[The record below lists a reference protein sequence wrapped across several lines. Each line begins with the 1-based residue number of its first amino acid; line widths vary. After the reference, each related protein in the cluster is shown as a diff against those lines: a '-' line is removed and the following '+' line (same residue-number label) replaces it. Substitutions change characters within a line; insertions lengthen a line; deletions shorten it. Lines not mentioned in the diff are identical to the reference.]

1 MSRPLGL
8 RRSRICPRCLRAFIL
23 GLLVLAGQSSQA
35 APEGRFDVQQFR
47 PWAGPQD
54 LVMVAQ
60 TRPLSHLTVAVGS
73 YLNFTLDPLSLVNI
87 VSGKRLVQVVG
98 NRLELDVM
106 GGIGLWDWAELGLI
120 LPIVTFQSSGNLESI
135 GSEGFIRASVLG
147 DLRLT
152 AKVAIPGLRRRPEAK
167 GFGLSALLQL
177 GFPTGSA
184 SNFASDGAV
193 TAQPGVAF
201 DYRFKNGALVGL
213 NAGVWVRP
221 SVRFLEAQVG
231 SSFAYALGGEM
242 PIIRRWGLTVV
253 GNVYGNIRI
262 APPPESIQEN
272 TVEFLLGLRWY
283 SSSGLTIT
291 VGGGG
296 GDCGIGSPA
305 FRFFTSVVWV
315 PPRSREWGALERF
328 KKPPHNPD
336 PDNDGLIGDHD
347 LCPSRPGPVQNHGCP
362 DEDRDKDGIVDR
374 LDRCPDDAARP
385 GSHDGCPLAYIKGN
399 KIAIIEQVHFA
410 TDQDIILPESFPIL
424 KEVAGVLKAHSE
436 IERVLVEGH
445 TDIRA
450 NAKYNKDLSNRRSQS
465 VMRFLLGEGITA
477 GRLRAEGFGQTKPLA
492 DNNTEAGMA
501 QNRRVEFTI
510 EKWVGLPPGQ
520 LPKVPP
526 KSTTVL
532 PTQQKNLPETQ
543 KKTTV
548 LPTRQ
553 GTLPTKPSTLPKI
566 GPENARPGQRFP
578 IVHPSN

>member
-1 MSRPLGL
+1 MSRPM
-8 RRSRICPRCLRAFIL
+8 RRQASRICPRCLRVFLL
-23 GLLVLAGQSSQA
+23 GLLLLAGRSGLA
-35 APEGRFDVQQFR
+35 APEGRFDVQEFR

-60 TRPLSHLTVAVGS
+60 TRPLSHLSVAAGG
-73 YLNFTLDPLSLVNI
+73 YLHFTLDPLSLVNL
-87 VSGKRLVQVVG
+87 VSGQRLVKAVS

-106 GGIGLWDWAELGLI
+106 AGIGLWDWAELGLI
-120 LPIVTFQSSGNLESI
+120 LPIVTFQSSGNLEAI
-135 GSEGFIRASVLG
+135 GREGFIRASVLG

-152 AKVAIPGLRRRPEAK
+152 SKIAIPGLRRRPEAK

-177 GFPTGSA
+177 SLPTGS
-184 SNFASDGAV
+184 STNFASDGAV
-193 TAQPGVAF
+193 TAQPGLAF

-221 SVRFLEAQVG
+221 TVQFLDIKLG
-231 SSFAYALGGEM
+231 SSFAYALAGEM
-242 PIIRRWGLTVV
+242 PIVRRWGLTVV
-253 GNVYGNIRI
+253 GNVYGNIPL
-262 APPPESIQEN
+262 APPPKSIQEN
-272 TVEFLLGLRWY
+272 SFEFLLGLRWY
-283 SSSGLTIT
+283 SSSSLTIT

-328 KKPPHNPD
+328 KKPPNNPD
-336 PDNDGLIGDHD
+336 PDNDGLIGEHD
-347 LCPSRPGPVQNHGCP
+347 FCPSRPGPVQNHGCP
-362 DEDRDKDGIVDR
+362 DEDHDKDGIIDR

-385 GSHDGCPLAYIKGN
+385 GSRDGCPLAFIKGN

-424 KEVAGVLKAHSE
+424 KEVAGVIKAHTE

-450 NAKYNKDLSNRRSQS
+450 NARYNKDLSNRRAQS
-465 VMRFLLGEGITA
+465 VMRFLLNEGIET
-477 GRLRAEGFGQTKPLA
+477 GRLRAEGFGQTRPLA
-492 DNNTEAGMA
+492 DNNTEGGMA
-501 QNRRVEFTI
+501 LNRRVEFTI

-532 PTQQKNLPETQ
+532 PTQQKGLPETP
-543 KKTTV
+543 KKTMV
-548 LPTRQ
+548 LPTRE
-553 GTLPTKPSTLPKI
+553 GALPAMPSTLPKI
-566 GPENARPGQRFP
+566 GPENPRPGQRFP
-578 IVHPSN
+578 VVHP

>member
-1 MSRPLGL
+1 M
-8 RRSRICPRCLRAFIL
+8 
-23 GLLVLAGQSSQA
+23 
-35 APEGRFDVQQFR
+35 
-47 PWAGPQD
+47 
-54 LVMVAQ
+54 
-60 TRPLSHLTVAVGS
+60 
-73 YLNFTLDPLSLVNI
+73 
-87 VSGKRLVQVVG
+87 
-98 NRLELDVM
+98 
-106 GGIGLWDWAELGLI
+106 
-120 LPIVTFQSSGNLESI
+120 
-135 GSEGFIRASVLG
+135 LG

-152 AKVAIPGLRRRPEAK
+152 GKVAIPGLRRRPEAK

-177 GFPTGSA
+177 SFPTGSL
-184 SNFASDGAV
+184 SNYASDGAV

-201 DYRFKNGALVGL
+201 DYRFKNGALLGL

-221 SVRFLEAQVG
+221 SVRFLEAQIG
-231 SSFAYALGGEM
+231 SSFAYAFGGEM

-253 GNVYGNIRI
+253 ANAYGNIRL

-347 LCPSRPGPVQNHGCP
+347 LCPSRAGPVQNHGCP

-374 LDRCPDDAARP
+374 LDRCPDDPARP
-385 GSHDGCPLAYIKGN
+385 GSRDGCPLAYIKGN
-399 KIAIIEQVHFA
+399 KIAIIEQVHFR
-410 TDQDIILPESFPIL
+410 DGPGHHPPRVLPHLERGG
-424 KEVAGVLKAHSE
+424 GVLKAHPE
-436 IERVLVEGH
+436 IERLLVEGH

-465 VMRFLLGEGITA
+465 VMRFLIGEGIET
-477 GRLRAEGFGQTKPLA
+477 GRLHAEGFGQTRPLA

-526 KSTTVL
+526 SR
-532 PTQQKNLPETQ
+532 PRCCRPRQKNLPETT
-543 KKTTV
+543 KKTLV

-553 GTLPTKPSTLPKI
+553 GTLPSKPSTLPKI